1 MAEDF
6 KHSFKTDRR
15 GELSLLVYNV
25 GFQKCPPG
33 YGWGPG
39 VRDHYL
45 LHYVLSGQGTYET
58 EGRTFVLQ
66 SGEAFLAR
74 PDVPIFYRADEV
86 NPWEYYWVGFSGPA
100 APLLLAQTPFTAAR
114 PVLRPAAGDHLRQG
128 LLDIYKARG
137 SDYPA
142 AVRMAGY
149 LQAALGLLMA
159 EGPCRGEEALSRYA
173 RQGADFLQRNYS
185 RNVGVEETARTC
197 GVSRS
202 CLYRAFQAEFRCS
215 PSDYLTRFRIQ
226 RACQLLCHST
236 LSVSAVAVS
245 AGFAD
250 PFYFSRAFRR
260 EVGCSPSAY
269 RTQKTGSAESPD
281 NKEDPV

>member
-1 MAEDF
+1 
-6 KHSFKTDRR
+6 
-15 GELSLLVYNV
+15 
-25 GFQKCPPG
+25 
-33 YGWGPG
+33 
-39 VRDHYL
+39 
-45 LHYVLSGQGTYET
+45 
-58 EGRTFVLQ
+58 
-66 SGEAFLAR
+66 
-74 PDVPIFYRADEV
+74 
-86 NPWEYYWVGFSGPA
+86 
-100 APLLLAQTPFTAAR
+100 
-114 PVLRPAAGDHLRQG
+114 
-128 LLDIYKARG
+128 
-137 SDYPA
+137 
-142 AVRMAGY
+142 MAGY

-159 EGPCRGEEALSRYA
+159 EGPRRGEEALSRYA

-202 CLYRAFQAEFRCS
+202 CLYRAFQAEFCCS

-226 RACQLLCHST
+226 RACQLLLHSS

-269 RTQKTGSAESPD
+269 RTQKTGGAKSPD